1 MLQSLAD
8 GSIWCL
14 QMERRYGLLLV
25 PAVLSGE
32 GHAQD
37 QYRRVG
43 HYKSNFLEEERNSWF
58 DDCVE
63 QDIWIV

>member
-1 MLQSLAD
+1 
-8 GSIWCL
+8 
-14 QMERRYGLLLV
+14 MERTYGLLLV
-25 PAVLSGE
+25 PAVLFGD

-43 HYKSNFLEEERNSWF
+43 YYKISPQEPEKNSWF
-58 DDCVE
+58 DDCGE